1 MNPTSFAARFLTNF
15 TLLSI
20 FQRGAAVDAPV
31 PGIDPQW
38 FRSLIGA
45 GFITLGQYVADNA
58 IAEKIR
64 S

>member
-1 MNPTSFAARFLTNF
+1 MNPTSFAALFITNF

-31 PGIDPQW
+31 PGVDPQW
-38 FRSLIGA
+38 FKSIVGA
-45 GFITLGQYVADNA
+45 GIITLGQYVADNA
-58 IAEKIR
+58 LAAKSR